1 MRELVL
7 KRRAMIFA
15 LRDGLKRKT
24 DLARTLGKHP
34 YDHNGGTRTDSSL
47 DIRSD
52 VASSIH
58 QYLVGEGFVTA
69 TAKSHQPGFA
79 KTGKPY
85 FVPVT
90 SGEHFDKMARD
101 LFDPFS
107 HVEPKVCYLS
117 ASFLAQL
124 TCRSTRAIRTFLK
137 L

>member
-1 MRELVL
+1 MAAE
-7 KRRAMIFA
+7 
-15 LRDGLKRKT
+15 T
-24 DLARTLGKHP
+24 DF
-34 YDHNGGTRTDSSL
+34 SL

-58 QYLVGEGFVTA
+58 QYLVDEGFVTA

-90 SGEHFDKMARD
+90 SGERFDKMVRD

-107 HVEPKVCYLS
+107 YVEPMVRNS
-117 ASFLAQL
+117 NASPLAQL
-124 TCRSTRAIRTFLK
+124 TCCSTPAVRTFLK